1 MLNSPKFRY
10 YIFAGRCSKGWLNF
24 LGSCYWIEKEHME
37 NWTSALSR
45 CAAINAQLVKIESES
60 ENMFIKAEL
69 RSQIPQPGLFT
80 RVWTAGNDL
89 EELNKWVWAEMN
101 GEVTELATGGVIEYT
116 DWDHNEPGILRGD
129 DCLALRS
136 MNNYKWI
143 DTTCDKLSYYIC
155 EF

>member
-1 MLNSPKFRY
+1 
-10 YIFAGRCSKGWLNF
+10 
-24 LGSCYWIEKEHME
+24 ME
-37 NWTSALSR
+37 NWTTALSK

-60 ENMFIKAEL
+60 EHVFIKAEL
-69 RSQIPQPGLFT
+69 HSQIPAPGLFT

-89 EELNKWVWAEMN
+89 DEKNKWVWAEMN
-101 GEVTELATGGVIEYT
+101 GEVTEHATGGVIEYT
-116 DWDHNEPGILRGD
+116 DWDHNEPGGLPGD

-143 DTTCDKLSYYIC
+143 DTTCDKLSFYIC